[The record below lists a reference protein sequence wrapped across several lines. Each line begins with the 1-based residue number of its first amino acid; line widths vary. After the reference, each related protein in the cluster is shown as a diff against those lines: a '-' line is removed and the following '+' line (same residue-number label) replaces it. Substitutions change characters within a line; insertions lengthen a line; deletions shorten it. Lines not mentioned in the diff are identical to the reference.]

1 MSYGSAAALQG
12 AVYQALLADAALQA
26 LVGGAI
32 YDAVPPGTTTGTYV
46 SLGPEDAR
54 DASDMTGEGA
64 RHDFVVS
71 VISDEAGFA
80 QAKEVAA
87 AISDVLVGADL
98 VLARGTLVALWFLRA
113 QARRVEKADTRRI
126 DLTFRA
132 RIDG

>member
-1 MSYGSAAALQG
+1 MSYGSAAALQA
-12 AVYQALLADAALQA
+12 AVYQRLVADAALQA
-26 LVGGAI
+26 LVGDAI

-54 DASDMTGEGA
+54 DASDKTGDGA
-64 RHDFVVS
+64 SHDFVVS

-80 QAKEVAA
+80 LAKEVAA
-87 AISDVLVGADL
+87 AISDALVDADL
-98 VLARGTLVALWFLRA
+98 ALSRGTLVALWFLRA
-113 QARRVEKADTRRI
+113 QARRVEMAETRRI